1 MCADFSD
8 AIAYKIH
15 KAVFVMDKVADST
28 LRQKLNLTL
37 SQFLILMTV
46 NKNPNITQIQ
56 VADFLEQTQAAASR
70 QIDVLKNKKLI
81 EIMKNQDN
89 RRENLLSST
98 PLGQKVFTEANEIL
112 HKTFDDLYKI
122 MSEKE
127 KDHLEKSLD
136 KLLFTICGKRKTFD
150 C

>member
-46 NKNPNITQIQ
+46 NKSPNITQIQ
-56 VADFLEQTQAAASR
+56 AADFLEQTQAAASR

-89 RRENLLSST
+89 RRENLLFST

-112 HKTFDDLYKI
+112 HKTFDDLYKV
-122 MSEKE
+122 MNEKE

-136 KLLFTICGKRKTFD
+136 KLLFTVCGKRRTFD
-150 C
+150 Y

>member
-8 AIAYKIH
+8 AIAYKVH
-15 KAVFVMDKVADST
+15 KAVFVMDKVADSA

-46 NKNPNITQIQ
+46 NKSPNITQIQ